1 MGTPR
6 MSADQRPRLPM
17 TWTWGNVYPWLR
29 SRPTSSVGLSLA
41 TVVGR
46 RMTEGQ
52 RMTEGRVKPA
62 RWARYSRPLPPRGLT
77 VYQTLQAIRQ
87 MGLTASCSQ
96 GEFRLNYRHG
106 IE

>member
-1 MGTPR
+1 
-6 MSADQRPRLPM
+6 
-17 TWTWGNVYPWLR
+17 
-29 SRPTSSVGLSLA
+29 
-41 TVVGR
+41 
-46 RMTEGQ
+46 
-52 RMTEGRVKPA
+52 MTEGRVKPA

-106 IE
+106 IEAQAYYTNDKQDALDTAILMAAPTRQGC